1 MGGEP
6 AVRWRSEAFRS
17 ITCSR
22 TSAKSKSISS
32 PIGWRVGLRDPC
44 HLGYGRDS
52 VLDLLE
58 AVRAQWTHPLSD
70 GDLADFLGRGALD
83 REVANLVRNGHDLVQ
98 AGPALVARAA
108 AAAAADRLI
117 GLEVEGHVEAGLLE
131 RRDAQHGPALAVRA
145 ELAHEPLGDDADD
158 RRGAQERLDV
168 HLREPR

>member
-22 TSAKSKSISS
+22 TSAKSKSIRS

-44 HLGYGRDS
+44 HLGNGRDS

-58 AVRAQWTHPLSD
+58 AVRAQRAHALRD
-70 GDLADFLGRGALD
+70 GHLADVVGGRALD
-83 REVANLVRNGHDLVQ
+83 REVADLVRDRHDLVQ
-98 AGPALVARAA
+98 ADSALVARAA
-108 AAAAADRLI
+108 AAAAPDRLI

-131 RRDAQHGPALAVRA
+131 RRDAQHAAALAVRA
-145 ELAHEPLGDDADD
+145 E
-158 RRGAQERLDV
+158 
-168 HLREPR
+168 